1 MKKKYIVPSKEKK
14 EWIDFTRNIGE
25 LSPKES
31 DLLKE
36 QKNISKLPK
45 LDLHGNTLDEANQKI
60 KEFIIKHYTL
70 GYRKLLVV
78 TGKGNRSKAYDN
90 AYVSENLSVLKN
102 SVPEFIKNEDELK
115 KIIMN
120 ISDADPKDGGTGAI
134 YISLKNKNKIK
145 E

>member
-60 KEFIIKHYTL
+60 KEFI
-70 GYRKLLVV
+70 
-78 TGKGNRSKAYDN
+78 
-90 AYVSENLSVLKN
+90 
-102 SVPEFIKNEDELK
+102 KNEDELK